1 MDPGIELN
9 LNIKI
14 LKKWREILIPDFSNK
29 LKVLVRF
36 TFKQENFK
44 PKTDQSEMVSG
55 GVPSQHAVRREGE
68 WLHGLLAEL
77 AHQGLNEGQ
86 DINLVGIG
94 YPA

>member
-1 MDPGIELN
+1 M
-9 LNIKI
+9 
-14 LKKWREILIPDFSNK
+14 
-29 LKVLVRF
+29 RF

-44 PKTDQSEMVSG
+44 PKTDQSEMVRG

-68 WLHGLLAEL
+68 WLRGLLAEL

>member
-1 MDPGIELN
+1 
-9 LNIKI
+9 
-14 LKKWREILIPDFSNK
+14 
-29 LKVLVRF
+29 
-36 TFKQENFK
+36 
-44 PKTDQSEMVSG
+44 MVSG

>member
-14 LKKWREILIPDFSNK
+14 LKWREILIPDFSNK

-68 WLHGLLAEL
+68 WLLGLLAEL
-77 AHQGLNEGQ
+77 ANQGLNEGQ

>member
-1 MDPGIELN
+1 M
-9 LNIKI
+9 
-14 LKKWREILIPDFSNK
+14 
-29 LKVLVRF
+29 KVLVRF

-77 AHQGLNEGQ
+77 ATRVLTKDKISIWLGLVIQLRLYGASGSSVMIYLAKVSFTEMRR
-86 DINLVGIG
+86 
-94 YPA
+94 

>member
-1 MDPGIELN
+1 MDPGKVLK

-68 WLHGLLAEL
+68 WLPGLLAEL

>member
-68 WLHGLLAEL
+68 WLRGLLAEL

>member
-1 MDPGIELN
+1 MDQTRGLETYL
-9 LNIKI
+9 
-14 LKKWREILIPDFSNK
+14 REGNSDTRSNK

-68 WLHGLLAEL
+68 WLPGLLAEL

>member
-29 LKVLVRF
+29 FKVLVRF

>member
-44 PKTDQSEMVSG
+44 PKTDQSEMVRG

-68 WLHGLLAEL
+68 WLHGLLVEL

>member
-44 PKTDQSEMVSG
+44 PKNDQSEMVGG
-55 GVPSQHAVRREGE
+55 GVPSQHAVRERESGC
-68 WLHGLLAEL
+68 
-77 AHQGLNEGQ
+77 
-86 DINLVGIG
+86 VGFLRS
-94 YPA
+94 

>member
-55 GVPSQHAVRREGE
+55 GGPSQHAVRREGE

-77 AHQGLNEGQ
+77 AHQDLNEGQ